1 MMFDF
6 YDEYYSPFYATYG
19 GGLDLTAPPQPS
31 GPTGTISVPAR
42 TIQLPGG
49 ITFTFRGGTWG
60 IGGSSGSSARDAAV
74 SISNQIE
81 QAMQQ
86 NLAAY
91 QSGQISRDDA
101 LNNFDQLWLEYLN
114 LLNAAGP
121 DEKLRAVA
129 DRQRGG
135 KFDWFAAYRDPISGT
150 PGRGGPTGTT
160 GTISGYGGGF
170 YPTQQGDLIS
180 WLRKNLL
187 WVGIAVVA
195 ILVLRRT

>member
-1 MMFDF
+1 MIFDL
-6 YDEYYSPFYATYG
+6 YDEYYSPFYGSYLGDIQTPAPTSTG
-19 GGLDLTAPPQPS
+19 GSLA
-31 GPTGTISVPAR
+31 TISLPSE
-42 TIQLPGG
+42 TIQLAG
-49 ITFTFRGGTWG
+49 ITLHFPGGTWG
-60 IGGSSGSSARDAAV
+60 IGGSSGSSARDIAV

-81 QAMQQ
+81 QAMKQ

-101 LNNFDQLWLEYLN
+101 LNNFDQLWTKYLQY
-114 LLNAAGP
+114 LDAAGP
-121 DEKLRAVA
+121 TEKARAVA

-150 PGRGGPTGTT
+150 P
-160 GTISGYGGGF
+160 SQGGGGSLIGIS
-170 YPTQQGDLIS
+170 PSTQTDLIA